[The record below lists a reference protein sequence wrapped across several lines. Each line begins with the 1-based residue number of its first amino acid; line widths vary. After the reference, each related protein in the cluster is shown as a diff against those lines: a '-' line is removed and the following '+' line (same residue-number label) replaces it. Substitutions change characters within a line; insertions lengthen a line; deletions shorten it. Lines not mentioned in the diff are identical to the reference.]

1 MIIWL
6 ASYPRSGNTLTRI
19 ILKTCFDLNSY
30 SDHPM
35 GTIIGQESVA
45 TVGEATYSSDWPS
58 FYDHARKSPELFF
71 IKTHRPPIDDSPCI
85 YIVRD
90 GRASSCSYYDFMGTF
105 FPEARL
111 SLLQIILGDDY
122 NGDWSEHYAAWVRP
136 NRRTLVLRFDQLPDA
151 SPEVIQAI
159 ADFIGYQGL
168 IKSWVN
174 PQNELRRRDPGFFR
188 EGKVTWTPPSSWT
201 PFIDFIFWHR
211 HGALMQT
218 LGYPGPVES
227 SLSPECQESLVM
239 LNHLSNAWQRQK
251 AELMKICDERQ
262 VVIDTLNKACVE
274 RLHALQAI
282 QTARIRP
289 KGPIR
294 NVLSRLGLK

>member
-6 ASYPRSGNTLTRI
+6 ASYPRSGNTLTRT

-35 GTIIGQESVA
+35 NTVIGQESVA
-45 TVGEATYSSDWPS
+45 IVGEADYGPDWPS
-58 FYDHARKSPELFF
+58 FYDQARKSPELFL

-122 NGDWSEHYAAWVRP
+122 NGDWSAHYAAWVRP
-136 NRRTLVLRFDQLPDA
+136 ERRTLVLRFDQLPDA
-151 SPEVIQAI
+151 SPEVIQTI
-159 ADFIGYQGL
+159 ADFIGYRGL
-168 IKSWVN
+168 IKPWIN
-174 PQNELRRRDPGFFR
+174 PLKELHARDPKFFR
-188 EGKVTWTPPSSWT
+188 EGKTTWTPPSSWT
-201 PFIDFIFWHR
+201 PVVDFIFWHR
-211 HGALMQT
+211 HRALMQA
-218 LGYPGPVES
+218 LGYPGPAPCN
-227 SLSPECQESLVM
+227 LSPECQESLLM
-239 LNHLSNAWQRQK
+239 LNHLSNEWQRQK

-262 VVIDTLNKACVE
+262 TVIDTLDKACVE
-274 RLHALQAI
+274 RLHALQAM
-282 QTARIRP
+282 QAAQIRP
-289 KGPIR
+289 QKHRRFLPR
-294 NVLSRLGLK
+294 FWAK